1 MTTLP
6 AGAYI
11 SGQGPA
17 IIFLHSSLSTAKQW
31 SPLISIIKDKF
42 TCINID
48 ILGYGNA
55 DKVID
60 EENYNFDVELK
71 RIRSIIEKSIGEKA
85 YHLVGHSCGGAIALK
100 LAVEQPKK
108 LLSLSLYEPVAFH
121 LLAKGTAE
129 RAEVDSFSF
138 KVAERS
144 NEKAA
149 QVFTDFWNNEGF
161 YLSLPAK
168 LQSLMAADMHKVN
181 LDFKDLISEGYQLSD
196 LAVIKCRATIYSGL
210 QSPHL
215 SRLLALQIAKAL
227 PNGELCELNA
237 GNMGPINQA
246 ELVLT
251 QMAERI
257 LS

>member
-31 SPLISIIKDKF
+31 SPLINMLKDRF

-71 RIRSIIEKSIGEKA
+71 RIRSIIELSIGEKA

-100 LAVEQPKK
+100 LAVEQPEK
-108 LLSLSLYEPVAFH
+108 LLSLALYEPVAFH
-121 LLAKGTAE
+121 LLAKGTTE
-129 RAEVDSFSF
+129 RSEADSFSL
-138 KVAERS
+138 KVAELS

-149 QVFTDFWNNEGF
+149 QLFTDFWNNEGF

-168 LQSLMAADMHKVN
+168 LQSVMAADMHKVN
-181 LDFKDLISEGYQLSD
+181 LDFKGLISEGYQLTD
-196 LAVIKCRATIYSGL
+196 LAIINCRAIIYSGL
-210 QSPHL
+210 QSPSL
-215 SRLLALQIAKAL
+215 SRFLAKNIAGAL
-227 PNGELCELNA
+227 PNGELYQLNA
-237 GNMGPINQA
+237 GHMGPINQA
-246 ELVLT
+246 ELVLAKI
-251 QMAERI
+251 AEFI
-257 LS
+257 AA